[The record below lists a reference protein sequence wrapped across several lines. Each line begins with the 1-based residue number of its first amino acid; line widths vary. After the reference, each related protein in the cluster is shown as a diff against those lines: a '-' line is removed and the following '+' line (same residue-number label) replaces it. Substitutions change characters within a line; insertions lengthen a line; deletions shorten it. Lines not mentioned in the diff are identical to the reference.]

1 MTMQLVRSRKVLLAL
16 LLGAALSL
24 PNTALADEGGVS
36 LWIPGFFGSL
46 SAAPVQ
52 PGWSV
57 ATIYYHTSVDAGGN
71 VAFARQVSR
80 GDITVNFTGNLKA
93 VLNADADIIF
103 QSLGYTFKS
112 KVLGGQFTVGAI
124 LPFGRAT
131 GSVSA
136 TVIGSGPLG
145 LSVSGS
151 ASDEVTGFGDAAP
164 IAQLRWNNGVH
175 NYTTYI
181 TGNVPIGS
189 YEAKRLANL
198 GLGHVALD
206 GGLGYTYLNP
216 KTGYEFST
224 VLGLTYNFENQHTD
238 YQNGVDMH
246 VDWGASKF
254 LTKQLH
260 VGLVGYA
267 YQQITGD
274 SGAGNRLG
282 GFESRVF
289 GIGPQIGYVFPLG
302 NGTEGYLNLKG
313 YREFGAENRAEGWN
327 TWLTFSISAA
337 PPHRQ

>member
-1 MTMQLVRSRKVLLAL
+1 MQLVRGGKLARLL
-16 LLGAALSL
+16 LLGAALGL
-24 PNTALADEGGVS
+24 PDVALADEGGVS
-36 LWIPGFFGSL
+36 FWIPGFFGSL
-46 SAAPVQ
+46 AAAPVQ
-52 PGWSV
+52 PGWSA
-57 ATIYYHTSVDAGGN
+57 ATVYYHTSVDAGGE

-80 GDITVNFTGNLKA
+80 SNITVNFAGNLKA
-93 VLNADADIIF
+93 VLNADADFLF
-103 QSLGYTFKS
+103 QSLGYTFKP
-112 KVLGGQFTVGAI
+112 KVLGGQLTVGAM
-124 LPFGRAT
+124 LPFGRTT

-136 TVIGSGPLG
+136 TVTGSGPLG
-145 LSVSGS
+145 LTLSGS

-164 IAQLRWNNGVH
+164 IAQLRWNSGVH

-206 GGLGYTYLNP
+206 GGVGYTYLNP
-216 KTGYEFST
+216 KTGDEFSA

-238 YQNGVDMH
+238 YQNGVDLH
-246 VDWGASKF
+246 LDWGASKF
-254 LTKQLH
+254 LTKQLQ

-274 SGAGNRLG
+274 SGAGDRVG

-302 NGTEGYLNLKG
+302 SGAEGYLNLKG
-313 YREFGAENRAEGWN
+313 YKEFGAENRAEGWN